1 MYLKL
6 GVWIY
11 FYTTEKPKMIPQSC
25 LQEGES
31 HFFSTWKKSGLGRF
45 RLVWKFHN
53 VINNQQF
60 FFSCST
66 MFSTRF
72 PFPRSLYDKRWL
84 LELQPYCLFQ
94 KAEREDTV

>member
-31 HFFSTWKKSGLGRF
+31 HFFSTWKKSGLGRY

-60 FFSCST
+60 FFLAL
-66 MFSTRF
+66 
-72 PFPRSLYDKRWL
+72 P
-84 LELQPYCLFQ
+84 CLAQDSHSQDLFMI
-94 KAEREDTV
+94 KDGC